1 MCKDLGVGLRSRLVV
16 LLYAV
21 VETTI
26 CWRFRGF
33 LMYGLSSDVGEQ
45 VQNSCGKVTDGFV
58 FVALAVS
65 SLLLVSGYG
74 SRVAKLSSSNVVI
87 RVLPFNSG
95 GLAKQ
100 HSSQARQPLPRSFAN
115 PDLP

>member
-1 MCKDLGVGLRSRLVV
+1 
-16 LLYAV
+16 
-21 VETTI
+21 
-26 CWRFRGF
+26 
-33 LMYGLSSDVGEQ
+33 MYGLSSDVGEQ